1 MMPNPHLQN
10 NLRLLCSYGKSTSDI
25 CRQAGFNRQQF
36 NKYLNGHAQPSL
48 ATLRRIC
55 DFFGVDDHEILL
67 PHDAFKAIIRL
78 RPPNLGV
85 KPTLFEGILNGL
97 IQPARTDAAL
107 LERHEGY
114 YHVYVAPPATGGNLI
129 RSLVRLYRE
138 NDTWLTKTIERYTNE
153 KTFIS
158 PSTIK
163 YSGLVLEAMQRIAI
177 LEREEGNGRSLWV
190 TMLFCSD
197 QKQPSYLSGLCLMA
211 DTQGRMDINCVRTVW
226 HYLGRDPNLRE
237 VLYMCGSVDQTAET
251 VPDIILECT
260 DNSLRENE
268 TIMAPRG

>member
-1 MMPNPHLQN
+1 MSNSHLQE

-48 ATLRRIC
+48 ATLRRVC

-85 KPTLFEGILNGL
+85 KPTLFENILNSI
-97 IQPARTDAAL
+97 IQPSRTDTGL

-114 YHVYVAPPATGGNLI
+114 YHVYLAAPSAGGNLI

-138 NDTWLTKTIERYTNE
+138 NDAWLTKTVERYSE
-153 KTFIS
+153 DQTFIS
-158 PSTIK
+158 PTTVK
-163 YSGLVLEAMQRIAI
+163 YSGIALEAVQRITV
-177 LEREEGNGRSLWV
+177 LEREEGSGRSLWA

-197 QKQPSYLSGLCLMA
+197 QQRPSYLSGLCMMA
-211 DTQGRMDINCVRTVW
+211 ETQGRMDINCVRTVW
-226 HYLGRDPNLRE
+226 HYLGSDPNLRQA
-237 VLYMCGSVDQTAET
+237 LQMCGSVDQSSES

-268 TIMAPRG
+268 PVMAPRG

>member
-1 MMPNPHLQN
+1 MSNPHFQD
-10 NLRLLCSYGKSTSDI
+10 NLRLLCSYGKSASDI

-55 DFFGVDDHEILL
+55 DFFGVDDHEVLL

-85 KPTLFEGILNGL
+85 KPTLFENVLNDL
-97 IQPARTDAAL
+97 IQPARTDIEV

-114 YHVYVAPPATGGNLI
+114 YHVYVAPFAAGGHLI
-129 RSLVRLYRE
+129 RSLVHLYRE
-138 NDTWLTKTIERYTNE
+138 NDTWLTKTVERYSDDQ
-153 KTFIS
+153 TFIS
-158 PSTIK
+158 PSTVK
-163 YSGLVLEAMQRIAI
+163 YSGIVLEAVQRIMI
-177 LEREEGNGRSLWV
+177 LEREEGSGRSIWA

-197 QKQPSYLSGLCLMA
+197 QSHPSYLSGLCLMA
-211 DTQGRMDINCVRTVW
+211 DTQGRLDINCIRVVW
-226 HYLGRDPNLRE
+226 QYLGTDPNLRTA
-237 VLYMCGSVDQTAET
+237 LQKCGIVDHSLED

-260 DNSLRENE
+260 DNTLRENE
-268 TIMAPRG
+268 TVMAPRG